1 MAMRPNME
9 PDRTD
14 RPSVRPRMT
23 RRAGGVQDSGQ
34 GAREPQPYRGPSGAG
49 ALTARGGTGYNAP
62 IPSPR
67 QRSSSNEMLDIPP
80 RPSRFPRQDESPR
93 AQNFARILFG
103 PGALQSRGGSG
114 YQGLD
119 TDAMKNAA
127 WAMAL
132 QSALSEEPRVR
143 DMPGMT
149 TEEMAPYNRPADD
162 INDAFFGPNRERFDI
177 IDFLM
182 NRPPGGKR

>member
-1 MAMRPNME
+1 MARFYENDRNTPPRP
-9 PDRTD
+9 P
-14 RPSVRPRMT
+14 RPMPPGDVA

-34 GAREPQPYRGPSGAG
+34 GARPG

-67 QRSSSNEMLDIPP
+67 QRSFSNEMLDIPP

-119 TDAMKNAA
+119 TDAMKDAA

-162 INDAFFGPNRERFDI
+162 INDVFFGPNRQTPQIPGLEW
-177 IDFLM
+177 LM
-182 NRPPGGKR
+182 NLTGRGR